1 MVSKNGNGKVPGAR
15 TKRMA
20 TTNGALRNAR
30 KVDLPC
36 DIAES
41 SQPKDKEVAGKEIRI
56 HDVKTTWTQ
65 VTLIGLSGLM
75 TNKFT
80 LADQDKIEEDHTSE
94 ERGNKKTKRA
104 LPPRKPREEFL
115 QHTHICQGAYDLKKL
130 DKNLYGFPAIGVKKA
145 LAQALFSLGLS
156 SNKIDVIR
164 FIFIHGAYDGLIP
177 VLGADMKTPCIPEMR
192 RDPVFLKD
200 RMGKTVASLAYRPV
214 FQPWTMTLQIK
225 HLPSI
230 ISTESLVNGLRLAGT
245 FIGIGSWTNERS
257 GPMGAFDVHTDIID
271 LGARFQPV
279 QHQLVKHK
287 K

>member
-1 MVSKNGNGKVPGAR
+1 MVSNGKVSG
-15 TKRMA
+15 TKTKKVA
-20 TTNGALRNAR
+20 STNGALRNAR
-30 KVDLPC
+30 NVDLPC
-36 DIAES
+36 EIAES
-41 SQPKDKEVAGKEIRI
+41 SQQEKAVVGKEIKI

-65 VTLIGLSGLM
+65 VTLLGLGGLM

-80 LADQDKIEEDHTSE
+80 LSEQIKIEEDQTSE
-94 ERGNKKTKRA
+94 ERGTKKTKRA
-104 LPPRKPREEFL
+104 LAPRKPREEFM

-145 LAQALFSLGLS
+145 LAQALYSLGLS
-156 SNKIDVIR
+156 SNKIDIIR

-177 VLGADMKTPCIPEMR
+177 IHGADMKTPCIPEMR

-200 RMGKTVASLAYRPV
+200 RMGKSITSLAYRPV

-230 ISTESLVNGLRLAGT
+230 ISTESLVNGLKLAGT

-257 GPMGAFDVHTDIID
+257 GPMGAFDVHTEIRD
-271 LGARFQPV
+271 LGPRYQPT
-279 QHQLVKHK
+279 QYQLRTKPKV
-287 K
+287 